1 MASGTTGITRMNGW
15 LALSPMFVFVLVY
28 LLSSLAAGDFSAV
41 PISSAFLVASIYG
54 LAVTPGKVAEKA
66 KVFSKGAGDSNVL
79 LMIWIFIM
87 AGAFASTAKAIGS
100 VEATVNLTL
109 TLLPGKF
116 LLPGLFLAACFISMS
131 IGTSVGTIVA
141 LVPIASG
148 IASQAGLSTPLMVA
162 LIVGGA
168 FFGDNLSFI
177 SDTTIA
183 STTTQGCSMSDKFK
197 ANIWIAGPAA
207 LVVAVVYTFV
217 GLEADAFPPAGG
229 VDLLKLLPYLCV
241 IILALCGVN
250 VLTVLAA
257 GLALCVVLGLAS
269 GLSWTGFLASV
280 GEGIAGMGD
289 LIIVTLLSGGM
300 LELIRRNGG
309 IDFIIRG
316 LTRGIHGRRGAEA
329 GIAALVGL
337 SGFCTANN
345 TIAILSTGKIAK
357 DITDRFGLDPRKTA
371 SILDTFSCVVQ
382 GIIPYGAQLLMASSL
397 SGIPAVSVIPYL
409 YYPCVLFIVA
419 CLSIVLRFPR
429 YCS

>member
-1 MASGTTGITRMNGW
+1 
-15 LALSPMFVFVLVY
+15 
-28 LLSSLAAGDFSAV
+28 
-41 PISSAFLVASIYG
+41 
-54 LAVTPGKVAEKA
+54 
-66 KVFSKGAGDSNVL
+66 
-79 LMIWIFIM
+79 
-87 AGAFASTAKAIGS
+87 
-100 VEATVNLTL
+100 
-109 TLLPGKF
+109 
-116 LLPGLFLAACFISMS
+116 
-131 IGTSVGTIVA
+131 
-141 LVPIASG
+141 
-148 IASQAGLSTPLMVA
+148 
-162 LIVGGA
+162 
-168 FFGDNLSFI
+168 
-177 SDTTIA
+177 
-183 STTTQGCSMSDKFK
+183 MSDKFK

-241 IILALCGVN
+241 IVLALCGVN

-409 YYPCVLFIVA
+409 YYPFVLFIVA

>member
-1 MASGTTGITRMNGW
+1 MR
-15 LALSPMFVFVLVY
+15 
-28 LLSSLAAGDFSAV
+28 SA
-41 PISSAFLVASIYG
+41 
-54 LAVTPGKVAEKA
+54 
-66 KVFSKGAGDSNVL
+66 
-79 LMIWIFIM
+79 
-87 AGAFASTAKAIGS
+87 
-100 VEATVNLTL
+100 
-109 TLLPGKF
+109 
-116 LLPGLFLAACFISMS
+116 
-131 IGTSVGTIVA
+131 
-141 LVPIASG
+141 
-148 IASQAGLSTPLMVA
+148 
-162 LIVGGA
+162 
-168 FFGDNLSFI
+168 
-177 SDTTIA
+177 
-183 STTTQGCSMSDKFK
+183 
-197 ANIWIAGPAA
+197 
-207 LVVAVVYTFV
+207 
-217 GLEADAFPPAGG
+217 
-229 VDLLKLLPYLCV
+229 
-241 IILALCGVN
+241 
-250 VLTVLAA
+250 VLAA

-357 DITDRFGLDPRKTA
+357 DITKIAKDITDRFGLDPRKTA

-409 YYPCVLFIVA
+409 YYPFVLFIVA

>member
-1 MASGTTGITRMNGW
+1 
-15 LALSPMFVFVLVY
+15 V
-28 LLSSLAAGDFSAV
+28 
-41 PISSAFLVASIYG
+41 
-54 LAVTPGKVAEKA
+54 
-66 KVFSKGAGDSNVL
+66 
-79 LMIWIFIM
+79 
-87 AGAFASTAKAIGS
+87 
-100 VEATVNLTL
+100 
-109 TLLPGKF
+109 
-116 LLPGLFLAACFISMS
+116 
-131 IGTSVGTIVA
+131 IV
-141 LVPIASG
+141 
-148 IASQAGLSTPLMVA
+148 
-162 LIVGGA
+162 
-168 FFGDNLSFI
+168 
-177 SDTTIA
+177 
-183 STTTQGCSMSDKFK
+183 
-197 ANIWIAGPAA
+197 
-207 LVVAVVYTFV
+207 
-217 GLEADAFPPAGG
+217 
-229 VDLLKLLPYLCV
+229 
-241 IILALCGVN
+241 LALCGVN

-409 YYPCVLFIVA
+409 YYPFVLFIVA